1 MADLID
7 KTRQTLIFN
16 PIYHAYA
23 GAAFALLQARF
34 ATIRFISAIPLFQLI
49 IFKAA
54 RVWPEIFLGK
64 NRFLI
69 AKRIVNMACSNLS
82 IFNEVL

>member
-1 MADLID
+1 MADFID

-34 ATIRFISAIPLFQLI
+34 ATIRFISAIPLFQFI
-49 IFKAA
+49 IFKAD

-64 NRFLI
+64 I
-69 AKRIVNMACSNLS
+69 S
-82 IFNEVL
+82 ISDGETHCKYGMFQFIHF